1 MMKKKLVYF
10 LYIADTTPAKKAIEN
25 SKLLRLH
32 FELLKR
38 FHNVFDE
45 AVFVLSLNKGIKDGK
60 DDVIRSWAAA
70 LMEIGYLNVRFT
82 IEENTSFRECKAF
95 KEEVV
100 EKEDNKGKLVFFG
113 HNKGTTNQYNE
124 RLVRLIC
131 SMYYFSLNF
140 IEDLDVYMIN
150 HESVYYGFP
159 LLNAQWNTPNGW
171 EMMPKYKY
179 YFYGTFF
186 WTNVS
191 LLWEVMDN
199 KKREYPE
206 LVSRFYAENFPANTI
221 EFDAVATH
229 RNVYMLSG
237 KNLHYEF
244 DVSFDEYCRYKEGG
258 EEVKKNFNEFVENV
272 KMAAKI

>member
-10 LYIADTTPAKKAIEN
+10 LYIADNTAAKEAIEK
-25 SKLLRLH
+25 SQVLRLH

-38 FHNVFDE
+38 FHNAFDE
-45 AVFVLSLNKGIKDGK
+45 ATFVLSLNKNIKEGK

-70 LMEIGYLNVRFT
+70 LMGIGYLNVRFT
-82 IEENTSFRECKAF
+82 IEENTPFRECKAF

-100 EKEDNKGKLVFFG
+100 EKEDNKGKLVFFA

-124 RLVRLIC
+124 SLVRLIC

-140 IEDLDVYMIN
+140 IEEFEYSMAD
-150 HESVYYGFP
+150 HERVYYGFP
-159 LLNAQWNTPNGW
+159 LLNAQWSTANGW
-171 EMMPKYKY
+171 EMIPKYKY

-191 LLWEVMDN
+191 LLWETMEN

-221 EFDAVATH
+221 EFDAVSTYK
-229 RNVYMLSG
+229 NTYMLSG
-237 KNLHYEF
+237 KDLHKVF
-244 DVSFDEYCRYKEGG
+244 DEGFDEYCRYADNG
-258 EEVKKNFNEFVENV
+258 EMIKQKFNEFCKDV
-272 KMAAKI
+272 KEKARL